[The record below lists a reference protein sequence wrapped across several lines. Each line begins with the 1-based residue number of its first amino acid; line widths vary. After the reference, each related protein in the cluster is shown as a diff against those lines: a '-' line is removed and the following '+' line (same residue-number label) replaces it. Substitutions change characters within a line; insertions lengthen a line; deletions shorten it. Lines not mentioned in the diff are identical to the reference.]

1 MTGGNLEGKND
12 SVAWTKSLTILAKLY
27 KDNKADF
34 NDNNLDP
41 DTCSF
46 IINLQKMAFA
56 IAIVYVNK
64 VTDSIKHNIYS
75 DPNTRYSIY
84 KKMHNE
90 YDLED
95 KKHFAKLL
103 RERIAANKYVEKPHS
118 AKSDINQAL
127 PANVKNR
134 IWKTSNS
141 LRIWSNSRH

>member
-12 SVAWTKSLTILAKLY
+12 SAAWTKSLTILAKLY
-27 KDNKADF
+27 KDF

-41 DTCSF
+41 DTHVSLSL
-46 IINLQKMAFA
+46 IYKKIAFA

-84 KKMHNE
+84 KKMNNE

-95 KKHFAKLL
+95 KKNILQ
-103 RERIAANKYVEKPHS
+103 NY
-118 AKSDINQAL
+118 
-127 PANVKNR
+127 
-134 IWKTSNS
+134 
-141 LRIWSNSRH
+141 